1 MDYFHKFKQ
10 EAKER
15 IDNLTIEQVA
25 EWLCKNIDEKMI
37 VELLKKDVDNVEK
50 IKTGCVMCG
59 KIQWQDEC
67 EHDYEI
73 CENVGGWKKC
83 KKCGLVK
90 RIEEN
95 CYE

>member
-1 MDYFHKFKQ
+1 MDYFHKFKE

-25 EWLCKNIDEKMI
+25 EWLCKSIDEKMI
-37 VELLKKDVDNVEK
+37 VEFLKKETGEV
-50 IKTGCVMCG
+50 KTGCVMCG
-59 KIQWQDEC
+59 KIQWNEEC

-95 CYE
+95 